1 MCLYQGQ
8 FIMPQ
13 HNATATITPPAEKT
27 VSHIL
32 GEAVW
37 LLTQSARHKKME
49 LADLEWL
56 IMPAIMLRQ
65 FKLFYN
71 GEQPV
76 GLALWAMVDSSVAAR
91 MDAGDN
97 RLTVAEW
104 KCGEEFRIVDVIA
117 PFGREGEMRK
127 SIEINFYSSANNKN
141 LK

>member
-1 MCLYQGQ
+1 MTKQ
-8 FIMPQ
+8 
-13 HNATATITPPAEKT
+13 NATATSTPPAEKT

-37 LLTQSARHKKME
+37 LLTQSARHKKLE
-49 LADLEWL
+49 LANLEWL

-76 GLALWAMVDSSVAAR
+76 GLALWALVDSSVAAR

-97 RLTVAEW
+97 RLTAAEW
-104 KCGEEFRIVDVIA
+104 KCGEGFRIVDVIA
-117 PFGREGEMRK
+117 PFGGEDEMRGRVQQGLSDR
-127 SIEINFYSSANNKN
+127 SIK
-141 LK
+141 

>member
-1 MCLYQGQ
+1 
-8 FIMPQ
+8 MPPSNV
-13 HNATATITPPAEKT
+13 NATTKLSAEKT
-27 VSHIL
+27 ISHVL

-97 RLTVAEW
+97 RLAVAEW
-104 KCGEEFRIVDVIA
+104 KCGEEFRIVDVVA
-117 PFGREGEMRK
+117 PFGGEDEMRK
-127 SIEINFYSSANNKN
+127 KVESRLGK
-141 LK
+141 